1 MNLTLIS
8 FLLFLGVLGLM
19 LSLSYFLL
27 DVSSSKKQMRARL
40 EAVTQVGTAGE
51 PSSEMDALMLRKE
64 VLSKIPRL
72 NRALRDF
79 SMLRTLNLFL
89 QQGGMET
96 TVATLLSLS
105 LLLGVVSYLISFLL
119 RMPHLLCLV
128 AALLLASIPFI
139 VVAFKRTRRL
149 AKFEELFPDAM
160 DMLGRAV
167 RAGHAFTT
175 GLELIANEMPE
186 PVAAE
191 FRTTFEQQN
200 LGLPLRDALGN
211 LAVRVPLPDVR
222 IFVSALQIQR
232 ESGGN
237 LAEILDNLA
246 MVIRERFKLLRQV
259 RVYTSEGRLSLFVLS
274 AMPPI
279 AAVAFFLIKPGY
291 MMRLFTDPLGQ
302 KMVFAAIIGQVIGYL
317 IIKKIVTLKV

>member
-8 FLLFLGVLGLM
+8 FLLFLGVLGLL

-40 EAVTQVGTAGE
+40 EAVTQVSTHSE
-51 PSSEMDALMLRKE
+51 SSSEVDALMLRRE

-72 NRALRDF
+72 NRILSDFGALR
-79 SMLRTLNLFL
+79 RLNLFL

-96 TVATLLSLS
+96 TVATLVSLA
-105 LLLGVVSYLISFLL
+105 LLLGVVSYLIAFLL
-119 RMPHLLCLV
+119 RMPQLLCLV
-128 AALLLASIPFI
+128 SALLLASIPFL
-139 VVAFKRTRRL
+139 VVAYKRNRRL

-186 PVAAE
+186 PVAGE

-237 LAEILDNLA
+237 LAEILDNLS
-246 MVIRERFKLLRQV
+246 VVVRERFKLLRQV
-259 RVYTSEGRLSLFVLS
+259 RVYTSEGRLSLYILS

-279 AAVAFFLIKPGY
+279 AAVVFFLIKPNY

-302 KMVFAAIIGQVIGYL
+302 KMIFAAVTMQVIGYL
-317 IIKKIVTLKV
+317 VIKKIVTLKV

>member
-1 MNLTLIS
+1 MNLTLVTL
-8 FLLFLGVLGLM
+8 LLFLGVLGLL

-27 DVSSSKKQMRARL
+27 DVSTSKKQMRARL
-40 EAVTQVGTAGE
+40 EAVTQVSSTGEAG
-51 PSSEMDALMLRKE
+51 SEIDELLLRKE

-72 NRALRDF
+72 NKMLRDF
-79 SMLRTLNLFL
+79 SVLRKLNLFL

-119 RMPHLLCLV
+119 HMPQPLCLV
-128 AALLLASIPFI
+128 AAVMVAAIPFI
-139 VVAFKRTRRL
+139 VVAYKRGRRL
-149 AKFEELFPDAM
+149 YKFEELFPDSM

-186 PVAAE
+186 PIAAE

-211 LAVRVPLPDVR
+211 LAVRIPLPDVR

-246 MVIRERFKLLRQV
+246 MVVRERFKLMRQV
-259 RVYTSEGRLSLFVLS
+259 RVYTSEGRLSLYILS

-279 AAVAFFLIKPGY
+279 AAIVFFLMKPSY

-302 KMVFAAIIGQVIGYL
+302 KMVFAAVTMQVIGYL

>member
-1 MNLTLIS
+1 MNLTLVS
-8 FLLFLGVLGLM
+8 FLLFLGVLGLI

-27 DVSSSKKQMRARL
+27 DVSTSKKQMRARL
-40 EAVTQVGTAGE
+40 EAVTQVSTATESG
-51 PSSEMDALMLRKE
+51 SEIDELILRRE
-64 VLSKIPRL
+64 VLSKIPKL
-72 NRALRDF
+72 NRLLRDF
-79 SMLRTLNLFL
+79 SVLRTLNLFL

-96 TVATLLSLS
+96 TVATILSLS

-119 RMPHLLCLV
+119 RMPHALCLV
-128 AALLLASIPFI
+128 AALLIASIPFA
-139 VVAFKRTRRL
+139 VVAYKRSRRL
-149 AKFEELFPDAM
+149 FKFEELFPDSM

-186 PVAAE
+186 PVAGE

-237 LAEILDNLA
+237 LAEILDNLS
-246 MVIRERFKLLRQV
+246 MVVRERFKLMRQV
-259 RVYTSEGRLSLFVLS
+259 RVYTSEGRLSLYILT
-274 AMPPI
+274 AMPPA
-279 AAVAFFLIKPGY
+279 AAVAFFLLKPSY

-302 KMVFAAIIGQVIGYL
+302 KMVFGAVTMQVIGYL

>member
-8 FLLFLGVLGLM
+8 FLLFLGVLGLL

-40 EAVTQVGTAGE
+40 EAVTQVATSAE

-64 VLSKIPRL
+64 VLSKIPKL
-72 NRALRDF
+72 NRVLRDF
-79 SMLRTLNLFL
+79 STLKTLNLFL

-105 LLLGVVSYLISFLL
+105 LLLGVVSYMIAFLF

-128 AALLLASIPFI
+128 AALLVASIPFI
-139 VVAFKRTRRL
+139 VVAFKRSRRL
-149 AKFEELFPDAM
+149 SKFEELFPDAM

-175 GLELIANEMPE
+175 GLELIASEMPE
-186 PVAAE
+186 PVAGE

-211 LAVRVPLPDVR
+211 LAVRIPLPDVR

-246 MVIRERFKLLRQV
+246 MVVRERFKLMRQV
-259 RVYTSEGRLSLFVLS
+259 RVYTSEGRLSLYILS
-274 AMPPI
+274 SMPPL
-279 AAVAFFLIKPGY
+279 AAIVFFLIKPSY
-291 MMRLFTDPLGQ
+291 MMKLFTDPLGQ
-302 KMVFAAIIGQVIGYL
+302 KMVFGAVTMQVIGYL
-317 IIKKIVTLKV
+317 VIKKIVTLKV